1 VAKFKEV
8 TLIFLAIL
16 LSSCAPTKKIMIEP
30 SVEIALTKIRSRNEN
45 LKSLTAN
52 GKITIELQEYS
63 NSANFELEIKRPDTL
78 FMKVKTIFGIN
89 IGEIKVYGDGFELN
103 DRFNDRMLYGN
114 VGDYMKRFVGLNI
127 STQELINILLAIPG
141 VGEIENSEGF
151 VIYTRE
157 GEYEKIFK
165 FNDELELESYILS
178 KNGFVLFE
186 VRYSK
191 FIALDGVTLPKVVKI
206 YDDSGRA
213 LHLTFSEIKL
223 IRVNERKS

>member
-1 VAKFKEV
+1 MAKFKKV
-8 TLIFLAIL
+8 ALISLAIL
-16 LSSCAPTKKIMIEP
+16 LSSCVPAKKMIIEP
-30 SVEIALTKIRSRNEN
+30 KIEIALMKIRSRNTN
-45 LKSLTAN
+45 IKNLTAG

-78 FMKVKTIFGIN
+78 YMKVKTIFGIN
-89 IGEIKVYGDGFELN
+89 IGEIKVYGDRFELN
-103 DRFNDRMLYGN
+103 DRFNDRKLHGS
-114 VGDYMKRFVGLNI
+114 VGDYMKRFVGLNL
-127 STQELINILLAIPG
+127 STRELVNLFLACPD

-151 VIYTRE
+151 IIYTRD

-191 FIALDGVTLPKVVKI
+191 FIELGGVTLPRVVKI

-213 LHLTFSEIKL
+213 LQLAFSEMKIDTG
-223 IRVNERKS
+223 E

>member
-1 VAKFKEV
+1 MAKFKKV
-8 TLIFLAIL
+8 TLILLAVL
-16 LSSCAPTKKIMIEP
+16 LSSCAPTKKVMIEP
-30 SVEIALTKIRSRNEN
+30 SVEIALTKIRSRNEGIKN
-45 LKSLTAN
+45 LTAA
-52 GKITIELQEYS
+52 GKITIELQEHS

-114 VGDYMKRFVGLNI
+114 VGDYMKRFVGLNL
-127 STQELINILLAIPG
+127 STGELVNLFLACPN
-141 VGEIENSEGF
+141 VGEIENSEDF
-151 VIYTRE
+151 IIYTRE
-157 GEYEKIFK
+157 DEYEKIFK

-178 KNGFVLFE
+178 KDGFVLFE

-191 FIALDGVTLPKVVKI
+191 FIDLGGVTLPRVVKI

>member
-1 VAKFKEV
+1 VAKFKKV
-8 TLIFLAIL
+8 TPIFLAIL

-127 STQELINILLAIPG
+127 STRELINILLATPG

-191 FIALDGVTLPKVVKI
+191 FIGLDGVTLPKVVKI

-213 LHLTFSEIKL
+213 FHLTFSEIKL

>member
-127 STQELINILLAIPG
+127 STQELINILLATPN

-151 VIYTRE
+151 VIYTRRANTR
-157 GEYEKIFK
+157 K
-165 FNDELELESYILS
+165 FLS
-178 KNGFVLFE
+178 SMMNLSLKVTFYQKMDLCFL
-186 VRYSK
+186 R
-191 FIALDGVTLPKVVKI
+191 LDIQNSLN
-206 YDDSGRA
+206 
-213 LHLTFSEIKL
+213 LT
-223 IRVNERKS
+223 V